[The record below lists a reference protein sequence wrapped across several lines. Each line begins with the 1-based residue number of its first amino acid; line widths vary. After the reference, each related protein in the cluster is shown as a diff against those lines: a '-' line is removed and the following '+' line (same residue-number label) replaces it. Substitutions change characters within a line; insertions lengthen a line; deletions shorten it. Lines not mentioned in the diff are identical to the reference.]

1 MSDLHIIQSRGWNTE
16 GVGGTI
22 TGYLNNTEVGSVGF
36 SALGPDPGRGRPS
49 PAWALVTANFSNVDT
64 VVISAGNAAF
74 LLDDTDID
82 AAVPAVPEPST
93 WAMMILGFLGLGFLA
108 YRRKNGP
115 LRFA

>member
-36 SALGPDPGRGRPS
+36 SALGPDPGGGRPS